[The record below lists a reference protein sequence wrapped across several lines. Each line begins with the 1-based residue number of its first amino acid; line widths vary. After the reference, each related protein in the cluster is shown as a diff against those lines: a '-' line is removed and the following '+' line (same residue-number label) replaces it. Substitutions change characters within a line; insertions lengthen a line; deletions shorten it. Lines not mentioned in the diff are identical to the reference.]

1 MCYVTTEMIKEM
13 DKQIAEVLPLL
24 YGSSGQSLLK
34 WYIDPQAKQ
43 QPPATVINKIR
54 IKQAAEKDSQ

>member
-1 MCYVTTEMIKEM
+1 MIKEM